1 MIAGMLVTSVAW
13 LKYQDYLELQR
24 RSAVDHPL
32 AMIIDNIAADVE
44 SGDDRRAGQ
53 KALALRDFWRDHL
66 EGGPPP
72 EQFYGA
78 IIVTPPVE

>member
-1 MIAGMLVTSVAW
+1 MVASVAW
-13 LKYQDYLELQR
+13 WRYQDFLELQR
-24 RSAVDHPL
+24 RSEVDRPL
-32 AMIIDNIAADVE
+32 TMIIDNIAADAE

-53 KALALRDFWRDHL
+53 KALALRDYWRDHL

-78 IIVTPPVE
+78 IMVTPSVE